1 MPPFKPTNL
10 FFFIFLFSFSQGS
23 TLSDILNEPEPKDF
37 EHYWMSRMKLF
48 RTLLEKVPEWVVKD
62 ITIAHSSADLVDI
75 AMKDFPPVVQAYF
88 SGKNLLDLLISAY
101 ATPFSSVFRLEELG
115 MKEFNESVTQIFAK
129 VFDNLENFDIQN
141 VSKELEVIYERSLIS
156 PKSEYSTN
164 RAEEINKNLR
174 KLKLIVEQKVSD
186 EEKSKELDPKIKS
199 QTGHPLREKL
209 RKLFISVKNN
219 LENVDKFFGSFILA
233 RKSGESKLL
242 NAMVHMILLAETS
255 IESISNDTE
264 LSTAQKKFET
274 FAMVYRRV
282 LEYNDIDCAMDKLI
296 SVKKYA
302 TKAYE
307 RSKQFYGMKKEIFQK
322 AFFMAA
328 AGEIDFQI
336 HKLKK
341 SFEKSGALF

>member
-1 MPPFKPTNL
+1 MPSLKPTKL
-10 FFFIFLFSFSQGS
+10 FFLILLFSFSRGS
-23 TLSDILNEPEPKDF
+23 ILSDILNEPEPKDL
-37 EHYWMSRMKLF
+37 EQYWMSRMKFF

-62 ITIAHSSADLVDI
+62 VAMPHSSADLVDI
-75 AMKDFPPVVQAYF
+75 AMRDFPPVVQAYF
-88 SGKNLLDLLISAY
+88 SGKNLLDLLVSAY

-115 MKEFNESVTQIFAK
+115 IEEFNESVTRIFAK
-129 VFDNLENFDIQN
+129 VFDDLESFDIQN

-156 PKSEYSTN
+156 PKSEYSVD

-174 KLKLIVEQKVSD
+174 KVKLIVERKISD
-186 EEKSKELDPKIKS
+186 EEKSKDLDSRIES
-199 QTGHPLREKL
+199 QTGHPLREKV
-209 RKLFISVKNN
+209 RKLFVSVKSN
-219 LENVDKFFGSFILA
+219 LQNVDKFFGSFILA

-264 LSTAQKKFET
+264 LSAAHKKFET
-274 FAMVYRRV
+274 FAMVYKRV
-282 LEYNDIDCAMDKLI
+282 LELNDIDCAMDKLV

-302 TKAYE
+302 MEAYE
-307 RSKQFYGMKKEIFQK
+307 RSKKFYGMKKGIFQK

-341 SFEKSGALF
+341 SLEKSGALF